1 MIIMAYAKR
10 NEGILNQKKFR
21 MTASITLAI
30 DQ

>member
-1 MIIMAYAKR
+1 MTIMAYAKR
-10 NEGILNQKKFR
+10 NEGTINQKRFR